1 MHSKA
6 LLFSGILI
14 LLLLP
19 GCDLDPYLFNTKKVD
34 SYTVS
39 GAVIP
44 VSKRDFISFKSQG
57 KTLYGFYIHTD
68 SANQKTKDWTI
79 LYFHGN
85 KHNLE
90 EYWDR
95 VELMYKAGYS
105 ILIFDYQQ
113 FGMSEGTASESAL
126 YADAKAACD
135 FLMANYTPQANHLI
149 YYGYSLGCAAAVN
162 LAVSNTANRLI
173 LEAPFASGEALV
185 QSGTL
190 LDIPGEFLLKG
201 EFNNK
206 EKIKFIHTP
215 LTILHGTDDSFIDI
229 NKNGKVI
236 YENGNNPKKFIPVSG
251 ANHTNIP
258 EKMGIDA
265 YITFLRGII

>member
-1 MHSKA
+1 MHSKTLSFCWLFA
-6 LLFSGILI
+6 LFIIS
-14 LLLLP
+14 

-34 SYTVS
+34 SYQVS
-39 GAVIP
+39 DVVIP
-44 VSKRDFISFKSQG
+44 VAKRDFISFKSQG
-57 KTLYGFYIHTD
+57 KTLYGFYIYSD
-68 SANQKTKDWTI
+68 SSSQQTKDWTI

-85 KHNLE
+85 KHNLA

-95 VELMYKAGYS
+95 VELMYRAGYS
-105 ILIFDYQQ
+105 VLIFDYQQ

-126 YADAKAACD
+126 YADAQAAYD
-135 FLMANYTPQANHLI
+135 YLMSNHPTLTNHII

-162 LAVSNTANRLI
+162 LAVSNTPGRLI

-206 EKIKFIHTP
+206 EKIKSIHTP
-215 LTILHGTDDSFIDI
+215 LTILHGTDDSFIDM

-258 EKMGIDA
+258 EKMRIDV
-265 YITFLRGII
+265 YIAFLLDII